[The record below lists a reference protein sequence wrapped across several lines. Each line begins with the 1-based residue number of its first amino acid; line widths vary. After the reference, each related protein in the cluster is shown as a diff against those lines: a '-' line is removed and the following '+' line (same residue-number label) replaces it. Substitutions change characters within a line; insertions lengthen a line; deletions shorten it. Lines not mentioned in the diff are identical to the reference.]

1 MNKYSTAL
9 AVLAMAAL
17 SAPVVCQAQDP
28 AAEFKLVQQL
38 SANGKTADA
47 LARCDKVLE
56 VYGNPKSRVAKQFT
70 HFVPFFLWQKGQIL
84 MSTGDYDGAYET
96 FNKLYTSEEYKKN
109 DLRDRAKAIVPG
121 GYDAFLTA
129 SLFYMGY
136 SRFQQGVGN
145 EQKPGDP
152 KKFEECIPVMEQ
164 YLQLYQSGKVS
175 AMEKQQKLD
184 GKLCFILLQAYIL
197 KSEPDFQ
204 KAGEYLEKSRT
215 AKSTL
220 PDDMAMAGIS
230 SVINVAMKN
239 PQYIDWGHKLVA
251 ANPSSFE
258 LSPVR
263 MAAYGGKFFNY
274 GNESTK
280 LIGDFLKAGKTDDAA
295 AAARTATDMLG
306 LVPDT
311 VETFYS
317 LSEMLKSI
325 GDFKAPINDTAAGA
339 TYRAAVCKALA
350 KNYQKLHK
358 ENMALES
365 YAISTAANAA
375 LQFGSNRLAKGG
387 YQILLDRYPKMAMNG
402 ADGPQSLRDKNYF
415 QYAQLCRATGDEE
428 TAVKYEKMVNAE
440 ALGEGG
446 QIALLVNKMARLAGE
461 GRWEEAIPAA
471 EEVISSPDIDKLS
484 QNYVAAKFTIVAGN
498 YKLGRFDK
506 VAKEGMAL
514 LESDIIS
521 KAKIK
526 ENIARNYDAQT
537 RYFVVESYNKLG
549 SVDPKNYDKAME
561 QVSAFIVKY
570 PNTLDVKENPMLPNV
585 YYMGIDTLLK
595 RRGHGDE
602 QADAK
607 DLAKA
612 LEYCGVIA
620 EKWPESAL
628 YPTSRLLAGNILIN
642 GQDESRKDEGV
653 KALEASADAALA
665 QEDGKGKD
673 VAANALFWLASY
685 APDIAREGESE
696 ADRAKRVQGYID
708 RFWSDADYEGNA
720 YCLQMLN
727 LSMKKAMASGSK
739 EAFDKEVSRA
749 ESVIAREANYSLAN
763 NTHNPDMEAAINSF
777 VLNYVDG
784 YKQFNGKELTLA
796 EKSEKFSNFPGIA
809 KEDKYTNAILRM
821 ALLSSMSD
829 ALSKAKR
836 SKDGDPAEATRLEEE
851 INDTFN
857 QMKKDFEPGQLTNFI
872 CVQVGNFAVGYA
884 KEIPDAAARNAD
896 LAEAVVY
903 FDTVLGRQTDN
914 ISEAKLGKANA
925 LSLME
930 DKAKQQEAVALYK
943 ELANAVDPAILGP
956 ALFGLTKVYMAMG
969 DYASAVATASKFTAN
984 RSLNANRQEM
994 YLLQGQAYAKSGN
1007 VEDALLTYTNL
1018 YNQNRGQIAFSAP
1031 ACKAMMELYWDRNKP
1046 ATGDR
1051 LKGNF
1056 KSSDRWRA
1064 WSIGQDYVNQIRKSG
1079 IEQQMKPDDRDKYN
1093 EVVKLVSQY
1102 STDPAVQKEDKAKK
1116 NFEAK
1121 IGK

>member
-1 MNKYSTAL
+1 
-9 AVLAMAAL
+9 MAAL

-47 LARCDKVLE
+47 LARCDKVLA

-96 FNKLYTSEEYKKN
+96 FNKLHESEEYKKN

-121 GYDAFLTA
+121 GYDAFLSA

-136 SRFQQGVGN
+136 SRFQQGVGS

-197 KSEPDFQ
+197 KAEPDFK

-230 SVINVAMKN
+230 TVINVAMKN
-239 PQYIDWGHKLVA
+239 PQYIDWGHKLLA

-280 LIGDFLKAGKTDDAA
+280 LIGDFLKAGKTDEAA
-295 AAARTATDMLG
+295 AAARTATNMLG

-325 GDFKAPINDTAAGA
+325 GEFKAPINDAAAGA
-339 TYRAAVCKALA
+339 TYRSAVCKALA

-387 YQILLDRYPKMAMNG
+387 YQILLDRYPKMTMKG
-402 ADGPQSLRDKNYF
+402 AEGPQSLRDKNYF

-484 QNYVAAKFTIVAGN
+484 QNYVAAKFTVVAGN
-498 YKLGRFDK
+498 YKLGQFDK
-506 VAKEGMAL
+506 VAKEGTAL
-514 LESDIIS
+514 LESDIIG

-537 RYFVVESYNKLG
+537 RYFVVEAYNKLG
-549 SVDPKNYDKAME
+549 SIDPKNYDKAME
-561 QVSAFIVKY
+561 QVSAFIIKY

-595 RRGHGDE
+595 RRGHGDD

-620 EKWPESAL
+620 EKWPESVL

-642 GQDESRKDEGV
+642 GQDESRKDEGI

-685 APDIAREGESE
+685 APDIEREGESE
-696 ADRAKRVQGYID
+696 ADRSKRVQGYID
-708 RFWSDADYEGNA
+708 RFWSDADFEGNA

-739 EAFDKEVSRA
+739 EAFEKEVSRA
-749 ESVIAREANYSLAN
+749 EKVIAREANLSLAN
-763 NTHNPDMEAAINSF
+763 NTHNPDMEGAINSF

-821 ALLSSMSD
+821 ALLSSMSE

-857 QMKKDFEPGQLTNFI
+857 QMKKDFEPEQLTNFI
-872 CVQVGNFAVGYA
+872 CVQVGNFAVNYA
-884 KEIPDAAARNAD
+884 KEIPDASARNAD

-925 LSLME
+925 LSLMG
-930 DKAKQQEAVALYK
+930 DKSKQQEAVALYK

-956 ALFGLTKVYMAMG
+956 TLYGLTKVYMSMG
-969 DYASAVATASKFTAN
+969 DYASAVATAGKFTAN

-1031 ACKAMMELYWDRNKP
+1031 ACQAMMELYWERNKP

-1064 WSIGQDYVNQIRKSG
+1064 WSIGQDYINQIRKSG

-1093 EVVKLVSQY
+1093 EVVKLVAQY
-1102 STDPAVQKEDKAKK
+1102 SADPAVQKEDKAKK

>member
-28 AAEFKLVQQL
+28 AAEFKVVQQL
-38 SANGKTADA
+38 TANGKAADA

-56 VYGNPKSRVAKQFT
+56 VYGNPKSRVARQFT

-84 MSTGDYDGAYET
+84 MSTGDYNGAYET
-96 FNKLYTSEEYKKN
+96 FKKLNTSEEYKKAE
-109 DLRDRAKAIVPG
+109 LRDRAKLVVPG

-136 SRFQQGVGN
+136 SLFQQGVGN
-145 EQKPGDP
+145 EQTPGDS

-175 AMEKQQKLD
+175 PLEKQQKLD

-197 KSEPDFQ
+197 KEQPDFK
-204 KAGEYLEKSRT
+204 KAGEYLEKSRN
-215 AKSTL
+215 AKSSL
-220 PDDMAMAGIS
+220 PDDMAMTGLGT
-230 SVINVAMKN
+230 VINVAMKN
-239 PQYIDWGHKLVA
+239 PEYIDWGHKLLD

-274 GNESTK
+274 GNESSK
-280 LIGDFLKAGKTDDAA
+280 LISDFLKAGKLDDAA
-295 AAARTATDMLG
+295 AAARTTSNMLG

-311 VETFYS
+311 VETFYA
-317 LSEMLKSI
+317 LSAMHKAI
-325 GDFKAPINDTAAGA
+325 GDFKAPINDAAAGA
-339 TYRAAVCKALA
+339 TYRADLCKALA

-358 ENMALES
+358 DNTTLES

-402 ADGPQSLRDKNYF
+402 KDGLQSLRDKNYF
-415 QYAQLCRATGDEE
+415 QYAQLCRATGDEA

-446 QIALLVNKMARLAGE
+446 QIALLINKMARLAGE
-461 GRWEEAIPAA
+461 NRWEEAIPVA
-471 EEVISSPDIDKLS
+471 EEVVSSPEIDKLS

-498 YKLGRFDK
+498 YKLGQFDK
-506 VAKEGMAL
+506 VAKEGVAL
-514 LESDIIS
+514 LDSGVIGQ
-521 KAKIK
+521 AKIK

-537 RYFVVESYNKLG
+537 RYFVIESYNKLG
-549 SVDPKNYDKAME
+549 GVDPKNYDKAME

-595 RRGHGDE
+595 RRGHGDD

-620 EKWPESAL
+620 EKWPECAL

-642 GQDESRKDEGV
+642 GDDESRKDEGV
-653 KALEASADAALA
+653 KALEASAEAALA
-665 QEDGKGKD
+665 QSDGKGKD

-685 APDIAREGESE
+685 APTIEREGESD

-708 RFWSDADYEGNA
+708 RFWTDADYEGNV
-720 YCLQMLN
+720 YCLQMLH
-727 LSMKKAMASGSK
+727 LSMKKAMESGSK

-749 ESVIAREANYSLAN
+749 ESIIAREANLALEN
-763 NTHNPDMEAAINSF
+763 DTHNPDMEGAINSF
-777 VLNYVDG
+777 VADYVDG
-784 YKQFNGKELTLA
+784 YKQFNGKELTLE
-796 EKSEKFSNFPGIA
+796 EKSEKFSNFPGIS
-809 KEDKYTNAILRM
+809 KDDKYTNAILRM

-829 ALSKAKR
+829 ALAKAKR
-836 SKDGDPAEATRLEEE
+836 SKDGDPAEAARLDQE
-851 INDTFN
+851 IKDAFG
-857 QMKKDFEPGQLTNFI
+857 QLKKDFEPQQLTNFI
-872 CVQVGNFAVGYA
+872 CVQVGNFAVNYA
-884 KEIPDAAARNAD
+884 KDVPDEAARNAD
-896 LAEAVVY
+896 LAQAVSY

-925 LSLME
+925 LSLMS

-943 ELANAVDPAILGP
+943 ELSSAVDPAILGP
-956 ALFGLTKVYMAMG
+956 TLFGLTKVYMSMG

-1007 VEDALLTYTNL
+1007 TEDALLTYTNL

-1031 ACKAMMELYWDRNKP
+1031 ACKAMMELYWERNKP
-1046 ATGDR
+1046 STGSR
-1051 LKGNF
+1051 LKGDF
-1056 KSSDRWRA
+1056 RSSDRWRA
-1064 WSIGQDYVNQIRKSG
+1064 WSIGQDYVSQIRKSG
-1079 IEQQMKPDDRDKYN
+1079 IEQQMRPDDRDKYN
-1093 EVVKLVSQY
+1093 EVVKLLSQY
-1102 STDPAVQKEDKAKK
+1102 GNDPAVQKEDKDKK

-1121 IGK
+1121 IRK